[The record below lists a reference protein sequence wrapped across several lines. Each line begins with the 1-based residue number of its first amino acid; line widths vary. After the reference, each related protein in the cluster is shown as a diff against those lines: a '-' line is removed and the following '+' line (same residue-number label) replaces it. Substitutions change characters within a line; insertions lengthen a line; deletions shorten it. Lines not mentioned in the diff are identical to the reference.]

1 MNEQIN
7 KNRKNCQIAP
17 NFDFILKISFNVILL
32 LSSCFVNEDQEI

>member
-17 NFDFILKISFNVILL
+17 NFDFILKISFKKMLFCYYLL
-32 LSSCFVNEDQEI
+32 VL